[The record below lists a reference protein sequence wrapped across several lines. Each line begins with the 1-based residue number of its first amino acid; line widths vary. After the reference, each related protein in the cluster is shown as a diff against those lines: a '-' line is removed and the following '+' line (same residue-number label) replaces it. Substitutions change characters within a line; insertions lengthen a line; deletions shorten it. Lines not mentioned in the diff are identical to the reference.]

1 VVAGQSGGQQRE
13 TGRRDAARWLRL
25 LRVMPVGRAARTLP
39 VGGDGRGGWWPER
52 SAVTGESA
60 RVVAAAARGWVLVVV
75 GCLVATNLLEHRI
88 LPGAPA
94 AVAATLVLAMVAVA
108 WASGLTVAEL
118 GLAKQTWARG
128 LRWAAVPAAA
138 VLLGYGLVLVVPA
151 LEQRVAPAAGS
162 WTGVAVR
169 VLVVLPLLTVIP
181 EELAFRGVTWAL
193 LRRAGG
199 TRVATLGSSA
209 LFGLW
214 HVLAAL
220 GGGPANETAAGALGE
235 GAAGVAARVA
245 GTVLVTFL
253 AGLLLCALRAGSGSL
268 LAPIGLH
275 WVANGAG
282 IVLVHLVAG

>member
-1 VVAGQSGGQQRE
+1 V
-13 TGRRDAARWLRL
+13 D
-25 LRVMPVGRAARTLP
+25 
-39 VGGDGRGGWWPER
+39 
-52 SAVTGESA
+52 
-60 RVVAAAARGWVLVVV
+60 AAAARGWVLIVV

-88 LPGAPA
+88 LPGTPA
-94 AVAATLVLAMVAVA
+94 AAAAALVLTMLAVA
-108 WASGLTVAEL
+108 WASGLTIAEL
-118 GLAKQTWARG
+118 GLARSTWMRG

-138 VLLGYGLVLVVPA
+138 VLLVCALVLLVPA
-151 LEQRVAPAAGS
+151 LADRVAPAAGS
-162 WTGVAVR
+162 WPEVAVR

-199 TRVATLGSSA
+199 RRVATLGSSV

-214 HVLAAL
+214 HVLPAL

-235 GAAGVAARVA
+235 GAAGVAARAA

-253 AGLLLCALRAGSGSL
+253 AGLLLAALRAGSGSL

-275 WVANGAG
+275 WAVNGAG
-282 IVLVHLVAG
+282 IVLVHLVPS

>member
-1 VVAGQSGGQQRE
+1 MTGQ
-13 TGRRDAARWLRL
+13 
-25 LRVMPVGRAARTLP
+25 
-39 VGGDGRGGWWPER
+39 
-52 SAVTGESA
+52 SA
-60 RVVAAAARGWVLVVV
+60 RVDAAAARGWVLVVV

-88 LPGAPA
+88 LPGAP
-94 AVAATLVLAMVAVA
+94 VAAAAALVLAMVAVT

-118 GLAKQTWARG
+118 GLARRTWARG
-128 LRWAAVPAAA
+128 LRWAAVPAAG
-138 VLLGYGLVLVVPA
+138 VLLACALILVVPA
-151 LEQRVAPAAGS
+151 LENRIAPAGGS
-162 WTGVAVR
+162 WGEVAVR

-193 LRRAGG
+193 LRRAAG
-199 TRVATLGSSA
+199 TRIATLGSSV

-235 GAAGVAARVA
+235 GAAGMAARVA
-245 GTVLVTFL
+245 ATVVLTFL

-275 WVANGAG
+275 WAANGAG
-282 IVLVHLVAG
+282 IVLVHLVSS